1 MKKSDRDL
9 VKVVMHSLFIYLFF
23 FPMNSNAWWRDD
35 VSLTEVSLKEN
46 SVRCR
51 IILLYSR
58 LLMCFVSFILIWT
71 HGDTASGG
79 KRFQDSSCRVS
90 CPNQPEFR
98 SRKER
103 TITENVYAPF
113 CYGVPL
119 TEPVAPG
126 WIGPDG
132 YKELRRSKKF
142 WISPPFN
149 LLCLKFYQQGC
160 ITLPM
165 RWSTVFCGCANI
177 FILHCSTHAFNS
189 CQ

>member
-1 MKKSDRDL
+1 MKGRCIPDWCVPEGKFLDILSL
-9 VKVVMHSLFIYLFF
+9 VYLFKLWPGV
-23 FPMNSNAWWRDD
+23 FPCLPD
-35 VSLTEVSLKEN
+35 VEYSLLFMSF
-46 SVRCR
+46 
-51 IILLYSR
+51 
-58 LLMCFVSFILIWT
+58 LLMCFVSFILIWRQAS
-71 HGDTASGG
+71 GNTASGG
-79 KRFQDSSCRVS
+79 KGFQDSSCRVS

-160 ITLPM
+160 I
-165 RWSTVFCGCANI
+165 A
-177 FILHCSTHAFNS
+177 LHDRRLI
-189 CQ
+189 